1 METQS
6 IATPSVATVRQIVSL
21 GGETEER
28 RAGREAIAESHIEM
42 TLATDEAV
50 AVCLAE
56 LEASDRRL
64 AERTKKGPCPSPYDW
79 QVVTLEHNDAGG
91 GTVRFGVAWYEED
104 FFQEKKDIYL
114 DANHGGLFS
123 KFGVE
128 PSNVKVTHW
137 AKIS

>member
-6 IATPSVATVRQIVSL
+6 IATPSVETIRQIVSM

-42 TLATDEAV
+42 TLATDEAL

-64 AERTKKGPCPSPYDW
+64 AERTKKGPKPDPYDW
-79 QVVTLEHNDAGG
+79 QVVTLERN
-91 GTVRFGVAWYEED
+91 
-104 FFQEKKDIYL
+104 
-114 DANHGGLFS
+114 
-123 KFGVE
+123 
-128 PSNVKVTHW
+128 
-137 AKIS
+137 

>member
-6 IATPSVATVRQIVSL
+6 IATPSVETVRRIVPL

-56 LEASDRRL
+56 LEESDRRP
-64 AERTKKGPCPSPYDW
+64 AESIENGPKPSPWPY
-79 QVVTLEHNDAGG
+79 N
-91 GTVRFGVAWYEED
+91 
-104 FFQEKKDIYL
+104 
-114 DANHGGLFS
+114 
-123 KFGVE
+123 
-128 PSNVKVTHW
+128 
-137 AKIS
+137 